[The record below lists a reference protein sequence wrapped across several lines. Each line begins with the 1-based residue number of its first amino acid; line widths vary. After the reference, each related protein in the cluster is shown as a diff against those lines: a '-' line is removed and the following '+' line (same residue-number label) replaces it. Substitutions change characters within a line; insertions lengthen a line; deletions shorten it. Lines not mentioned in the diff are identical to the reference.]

1 MSSAITLKELIEK
14 YRFYF
19 DSQTE
24 LVVDEA
30 ERAASMGKGFS
41 SNIKFKVFENNTAF
55 WVSCQIDVLQG
66 ARGAESVRVS
76 LDKQKIDFTKPA
88 GEAPREKS
96 IISEK
101 PQIVSPKIAMPKIS
115 MPKIS
120 LPKIALPK
128 FNIPSRTAPRF
139 LPKKT
144 VEPEPKKQ
152 EIKREFKMPQIR
164 IDFNSVRTVATL
176 IGVALLMI
184 FVLNYVVASIGAK
197 PTIQKHEYLL
207 SSDRQFYNF
216 SDTIR
221 ITANVVGYGGNCTIY
236 VSGPDGAFQDN
247 GTKLCSNLSSIEFS
261 PVDLRGTSGLYTV
274 LVFSDDF
281 TDYTQFYRGVEP
293 K

>member
-1 MSSAITLKELIEK
+1 MSELLTLKQLIER

-30 ERAASMGKGFS
+30 ERAASMGKSFS
-41 SNIKFKVFENNTAF
+41 SSIRFKVFENNTAF
-55 WVSCQIDVLQG
+55 WVSCQIDVPQG
-66 ARGAESVRVS
+66 ARGPESVRLS
-76 LDKQKIDFTKPA
+76 LDKQKIDFTKPVT
-88 GEAPREKS
+88 
-96 IISEK
+96 EK
-101 PQIVSPKIAMPKIS
+101 PAIRKEERPQFAPSKIS
-115 MPKIS
+115 LPKIS

-128 FNIPSRTAPRF
+128 FNMPSRVAPRF
-139 LPKKT
+139 LPNKQAEQK
-144 VEPEPKKQ
+144 PRQLQQPAQQKPKH
-152 EIKREFKMPQIR
+152 EFKMPQIR
-164 IDFNSVRTVATL
+164 IDFNSVKTVATL
-176 IGVALLMI
+176 VGVALLMI

-221 ITANVVGYGGNCTIY
+221 ITANVVGYGGNCTVY

-247 GTKLCSNLSSIEFS
+247 GTKLCSNLTTIEFS